1 MTSRLLLL
9 AALFCF
15 TSANA
20 TAPKTA
26 APEPTL
32 PTPEYLPPLA
42 RAVLHKRMQ
51 RHGRDQSRLVLAVTL
66 LQRDVVK
73 SIASDLAAEPRLVR
87 PMAESRDELNSSL
100 PERFFVLQDA
110 LRLRAKDLA
119 DAANRKDD
127 VQLAKSFGQL
137 VEICVSCHSSYLS
150 RD

>member
-1 MTSRLLLL
+1 M
-9 AALFCF
+9 
-15 TSANA
+15 
-20 TAPKTA
+20 
-26 APEPTL
+26 
-32 PTPEYLPPLA
+32 
-42 RAVLHKRMQ
+42 
-51 RHGRDQSRLVLAVTL
+51 
-66 LQRDVVK
+66 K